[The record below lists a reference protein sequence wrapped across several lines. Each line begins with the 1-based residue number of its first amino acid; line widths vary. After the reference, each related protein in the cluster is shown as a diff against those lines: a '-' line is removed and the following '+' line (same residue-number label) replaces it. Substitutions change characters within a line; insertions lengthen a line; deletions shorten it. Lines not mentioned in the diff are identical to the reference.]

1 MLNKKE
7 KEKKK
12 SEMEGIG
19 GRSGMEVK
27 LIEPGGG
34 GAIIIITRNPKP
46 PSVGKSLYS
55 LPLQP
60 LTYYLLL

>member
-1 MLNKKE
+1 
-7 KEKKK
+7 
-12 SEMEGIG
+12 MEGIG